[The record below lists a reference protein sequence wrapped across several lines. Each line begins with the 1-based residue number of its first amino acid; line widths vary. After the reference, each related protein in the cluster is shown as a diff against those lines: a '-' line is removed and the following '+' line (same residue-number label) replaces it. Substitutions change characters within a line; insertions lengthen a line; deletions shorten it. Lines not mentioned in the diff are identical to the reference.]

1 LRFDPNS
8 RYLVALLIGAFT
20 FALSALV
27 RAEVSW
33 WAIGFFTATFFFA
46 VSRLDRVVLAVER
59 PEALTEES
67 LLEEC
72 GSQSAKVVRP

>member
-8 RYLVALLIGAFT
+8 RYLVALLFVPFGL
-20 FALSALV
+20 ALSALF

-33 WAIGFFTATFFFA
+33 SAIGFFTASFCFA

-59 PEALTEES
+59 PEALTEEA
-67 LLEEC
+67 LLEES
-72 GSQSAKVVRP
+72 GSRPAKVVRP